1 MLLGIEYLSLDFF
14 LGIANRETKEYIA
27 LVVMP
32 NFSVR
37 SSTEYHSVMLESG
50 ALDAK
55 YLSKCLALQYV
66 FPLLK
71 TLGIFCSFPTL
82 T

>member
-1 MLLGIEYLSLDFF
+1 
-14 LGIANRETKEYIA
+14 
-27 LVVMP
+27 MP